1 MLRIEQLAISNKQ
14 LAKVPVSNSY
24 FLVSMNYEGAEHE

>member
-14 LAKVPVSNSY
+14 LAKILFSSFY
-24 FLVSMNYEGAEHE
+24 FPISVDYEGAKR

>member
-14 LAKVPVSNSY
+14 LAKVLVPSSY
-24 FLVSMNYEGAEHE
+24 FLVADEREER